1 MSKQIRVNIRS
12 NATSKP
18 KFEKRN
24 GRDVIVVSSATLPD
38 NVVMNDILYPADE
51 IANSYKTLE
60 RSPAPMGHP
69 LINGKFVSASDP
81 EGING
86 HWIGAWNENV
96 RQEGGRVLLD
106 KVIDVEVANRTEEGK
121 ALIDAIN
128 RGDPIHTST
137 GLLGNLTDAPAG
149 SGAKSAIKN
158 MIFDHD
164 AILLNEQGAAT
175 PDQGVGMMV
184 NAKGENEE
192 IEVINSAIEDD
203 AMRHLGYAVD
213 DAIRA
218 VEKLERAPM
227 IERIKSAVLKVVRGE
242 DEETAAQNEG
252 ASEMAD
258 DKKKIEE
265 LETKVNELSEGLAK
279 MVGDAVQNA
288 VKPLVDAQAE
298 MKANQE
304 AKDKAELDGLVNK
317 IVKANIMGE
326 DAAKELT
333 LNVARELA
341 KKAEPGTAAALN
353 SAGIGGDGA
362 ELYDL
367 NAVMGLTN
375 TEKKEA

>member
-1 MSKQIRVNIRS
+1 
-12 NATSKP
+12 
-18 KFEKRN
+18 
-24 GRDVIVVSSATLPD
+24 
-38 NVVMNDILYPADE
+38 
-51 IANSYKTLE
+51 
-60 RSPAPMGHP
+60 
-69 LINGKFVSASDP
+69 
-81 EGING
+81 
-86 HWIGAWNENV
+86 
-96 RQEGGRVLLD
+96 
-106 KVIDVEVANRTEEGK
+106 
-121 ALIDAIN
+121 
-128 RGDPIHTST
+128 
-137 GLLGNLTDAPAG
+137 
-149 SGAKSAIKN
+149 
-158 MIFDHD
+158 
-164 AILLNEQGAAT
+164 
-175 PDQGVGMMV
+175 
-184 NAKGENEE
+184 
-192 IEVINSAIEDD
+192 
-203 AMRHLGYAVD
+203 
-213 DAIRA
+213 
-218 VEKLERAPM
+218 M